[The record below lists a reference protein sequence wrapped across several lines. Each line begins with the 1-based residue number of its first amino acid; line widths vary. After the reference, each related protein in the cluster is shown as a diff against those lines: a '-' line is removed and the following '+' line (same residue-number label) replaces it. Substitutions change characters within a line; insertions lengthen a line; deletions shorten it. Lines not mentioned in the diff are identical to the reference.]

1 MSSTAL
7 KVLALLALV
16 LAAGLGLV
24 AYRMSQ
30 TMVTPTVADPT
41 ENSGAQ
47 TQTMAVVAIKPLTA
61 YVAVPAESVAL
72 VPVAVLPPEYFSK
85 PEQVVGRAPLIDIE
99 VGTTLGQRFFRDAN
113 TLVRS
118 IPPGFQAMSLEIN
131 DVIAVGGF
139 VRPGDLVDV
148 LLYIRSTGREVE
160 DSQARIL
167 LREARVLAYED
178 RVLNDAEPS
187 DTGQADSN
195 NRQTQQQRARR
206 VRTAVLAVPET
217 DTTRVML
224 GASLGEL
231 RLSLRGARPEDETQL
246 GQAETTPGTLA
257 TATGSARVDA
267 SASPKTAVDPTQ
279 KDQVITLRELA
290 GIKKKQGTTTNT
302 PAAPAVII
310 YRGNEVQRVNR

>member
-7 KVLALLALV
+7 KILALVALV
-16 LAAGLGLV
+16 LAVGLGLV

-30 TMVTPTVADPT
+30 DIGKPSAATQPDGTPAP
-41 ENSGAQ
+41 
-47 TQTMAVVAIKPLTA
+47 TMAVVVVKPLVA
-61 YVAVPAESVAL
+61 YAAVPADAVAL
-72 VPVAVLPPEYFSK
+72 VPVAVLPTEYFSK
-85 PEQVVGRAPLIDIE
+85 TEDVIGKAPLADVE
-99 VGTTLGQRFFRDAN
+99 VGTTLGPRYFRDAN

-187 DTGQADSN
+187 DGEQDSKT
-195 NRQTQQQRARR
+195 RQQQRTRR

-231 RLSLRGARPEDETQL
+231 RLSLRGAQPEESPEMAAAGELLPSST
-246 GQAETTPGTLA
+246 A
-257 TATGSARVDA
+257 TAAPAQTDPAR
-267 SASPKTAVDPTQ
+267 
-279 KDQVITLRELA
+279 KDQVVTLRELA
-290 GIKKKQGTTTNT
+290 AIKKKQGT
-302 PAAPAVII
+302 AASSQDAPAIII
-310 YRGNEVQRVNR
+310 YRGSDAQRQSR

>member
-7 KVLALLALV
+7 KIMALLALV
-16 LAAGLGLV
+16 LAIALGLV

-30 TMVTPTVADPT
+30 NIVAPPAAPPA
-41 ENSGAQ
+41 EGAGPAA
-47 TQTMAVVAIKPLTA
+47 QTMAVVAVRPLPA
-61 YVAVPAESVAL
+61 YVPVPAEAVAL
-72 VPVAVLPPEYFSK
+72 VPVAVLPEQYFTRT
-85 PEQVVGRAPLIDIE
+85 EDIVGKAPLTD
-99 VGTTLGQRFFRDAN
+99 VPTGTTLGPRYFREAN

-178 RVLNDAEPS
+178 RILNEAESS
-187 DTGQADSN
+187 DGLPDSSGRVGLPAPADSSAK
-195 NRQTQQQRARR
+195 TAQQQRTRR
-206 VRTAVLAVPET
+206 IRTAVLAVPEA

-231 RLSLRGARPEDETQL
+231 RLALRGAAPEP
-246 GQAETTPGTLA
+246 GAETPAEGAATPVAAAPG
-257 TATGSARVDA
+257 
-267 SASPKTAVDPTQ
+267 DPAQ
-279 KDQVITLRELA
+279 QDKVVTLRELA
-290 GIKKKQGTTTNT
+290 AIRKRQQAGG
-302 PAAPAVII
+302 APAPEAPPIII
-310 YRGNEVQRVNR
+310 YRGNDVQRVSR

>member
-7 KVLALLALV
+7 KIMALVALL
-16 LAAGLGLV
+16 LAVGLGLV

-30 TMVTPTVADPT
+30 DITQPSAAAQPD
-41 ENSGAQ
+41 GAAAPV
-47 TQTMAVVAIKPLTA
+47 QTMAVVAIKPLTA
-61 YVAVPAESVAL
+61 YVAVPADAVTL
-72 VPVAVLPPEYFSK
+72 VPVAVLPTEYFTRT
-85 PEQVVGRAPLIDIE
+85 EEVVGKAPLSDVEI
-99 VGTTLGQRFFRDAN
+99 GATLGPRYFRDAN

-118 IPPGFQAMSLEIN
+118 IPLGFQAMSLEIN

-187 DTGQADSN
+187 DGAQDNKTQ
-195 NRQTQQQRARR
+195 QQQRARR
-206 VRTAVLAVPET
+206 IRTAVLAVPEAE
-217 DTTRVML
+217 TTRVML

-231 RLSLRGARPEDETQL
+231 RLSLRGTPPAEDQTVADMPGEL
-246 GQAETTPGTLA
+246 LSATTPTTPTST
-257 TATGSARVDA
+257 TA
-267 SASPKTAVDPTQ
+267 AVQADPVE
-279 KDQVITLRELA
+279 KDQVVTLRELA
-290 GIKKKQGTTTNT
+290 AIKKKQQASPNQG
-302 PAAPAVII
+302 PATPAVII
-310 YRGNEVQRVNR
+310 YRGNDVQRVNR

>member
-7 KVLALLALV
+7 KIMALVTLV
-16 LAAGLGLV
+16 LAVGLGYV

-30 TMVTPTVADPT
+30 DITKPP
-41 ENSGAQ
+41 AQ
-47 TQTMAVVAIKPLTA
+47 TQASVSGAPAPTLAVVSIKSLNA
-61 YVAVPAESVAL
+61 YAPVPADAVAL
-72 VPVAVLPPEYFSK
+72 VPVAVLPEQYFSK
-85 PEQVVGRAPLIDIE
+85 LEEAVGRAPLSD
-99 VGTTLGQRFFRDAN
+99 VPTGTTLGPRYFSEAN

-187 DTGQADSN
+187 DGVQDDKA
-195 NRQTQQQRARR
+195 RQQQKARR
-206 VRTAVLAVPET
+206 IRTAVLAVPEP

-231 RLSLRGARPEDETQL
+231 RLSLRAAPPEEAPALEGVGEMLSVAEAEGELTPVQEPED
-246 GQAETTPGTLA
+246 
-257 TATGSARVDA
+257 
-267 SASPKTAVDPTQ
+267 
-279 KDQVITLRELA
+279 QVVTLRELSA
-290 GIKKKQGTTTNT
+290 IKKKQTSAT
-302 PAAPAVII
+302 PAAPASEVPPITV
-310 YRGNEVQRVNR
+310 YRGSDVKHVNR